1 MSSSPIPPTVPD
13 AAGPSES
20 TAEAAALLG
29 RVEQVPLNRFHFRV
43 AGMLGVGTFFD
54 SFDGLIL
61 AVALTATLQALGAPM
76 SVAGVL
82 IAAGYLG
89 QIIGAIGFG
98 FVSERYGRKI
108 AFVISSGIFGLLS
121 LVAVFAWNVESLMII
136 RLLQGIGLGAEVPVA
151 AAMFNEFVRAKARG
165 RIVMIYES
173 LFGWGILA
181 ASLVGGLL
189 LAVFP
194 PHNAWRYLFLIGG
207 IPVLTSIW
215 AYFRLPESPRHLL
228 HKGDLDGARAVV
240 EAMEAQVRPRTPPEP
255 APRVTVSGA
264 SVTPVVEPR
273 TRFGELFSV
282 DYRGRTAML
291 WCTWFTTYFA
301 LWGLTTFLPTLL
313 VRAGLSQ
320 STAALLS
327 AVITVG
333 DLIAIYLAAATL
345 DRLGRRF
352 WFITGFT
359 LAILGALVGV
369 LVIGVLGI
377 SGWVVFFIAGATL
390 LVGVNVNGPL
400 IYMYNAELYPTRMRA
415 FATMVGSSLRSL
427 AAVIAPVILGVLT
440 TVPDGNVWMFA
451 LFGAV
456 LAVGLAVFAKFGIET
471 KQRPL
476 EELAR

>member
-1 MSSSPIPPTVPD
+1 
-13 AAGPSES
+13 
-20 TAEAAALLG
+20 LLG

-108 AFVISSGIFGLLS
+108 AFVVSSGIFGLLS

-207 IPVLTSIW
+207 I
-215 AYFRLPESPRHLL
+215 R
-228 HKGDLDGARAVV
+228 
-240 EAMEAQVRPRTPPEP
+240 
-255 APRVTVSGA
+255 
-264 SVTPVVEPR
+264 
-273 TRFGELFSV
+273 
-282 DYRGRTAML
+282 
-291 WCTWFTTYFA
+291 C
-301 LWGLTTFLPTLL
+301 
-313 VRAGLSQ
+313 
-320 STAALLS
+320 
-327 AVITVG
+327 
-333 DLIAIYLAAATL
+333 
-345 DRLGRRF
+345 
-352 WFITGFT
+352 
-359 LAILGALVGV
+359 
-369 LVIGVLGI
+369 
-377 SGWVVFFIAGATL
+377 
-390 LVGVNVNGPL
+390 
-400 IYMYNAELYPTRMRA
+400 
-415 FATMVGSSLRSL
+415 
-427 AAVIAPVILGVLT
+427 
-440 TVPDGNVWMFA
+440 
-451 LFGAV
+451 
-456 LAVGLAVFAKFGIET
+456 
-471 KQRPL
+471 
-476 EELAR
+476 

>member
-1 MSSSPIPPTVPD
+1 MSSSPIPPTFPGA
-13 AAGPSES
+13 AAGRPEAA
-20 TAEAAALLG
+20 AEAAALLG
-29 RVEQVPLNRFHFRV
+29 RVEQVPLNPFHIRV
-43 AGMLGVGTFFD
+43 AGILGVGIFFD

-61 AVALTATLQALGAPM
+61 AVALTAILQSLGAPL

-82 IAAGYLG
+82 IAASYLG

-108 AFVISSGIFGLLS
+108 AFVVSSGIFGLLS
-121 LVAVFAWNVESLMII
+121 LVAAFAWSVESLMLI

-173 LFGWGILA
+173 LFVWGILA
-181 ASLVGGLL
+181 ASLVGGLM

-194 PHNAWRYLFLIGG
+194 PQNAWRYLFLIGG
-207 IPVLTSIW
+207 IPVLTSVW

-228 HKGDLDGARAVV
+228 HKGDIDAARAVV
-240 EAMEAQVRPRTPPEP
+240 ESMEAQVRAGAPLDPVPP
-255 APRVTVSGA
+255 APSAGTA
-264 SVTPVVEPR
+264 LTEPR
-273 TRFGELFSV
+273 TRFGELFGAE
-282 DYRGRTAML
+282 YRGRTAML

-320 STAALLS
+320 SAAALLS
-327 AVITVG
+327 GAITIG
-333 DLIAIYLAAATL
+333 DLIAVYIAAVTL

-352 WFITGFT
+352 WFITGFA
-359 LAILGALVGV
+359 LAIVGALLGV
-369 LVIGVLGI
+369 LGIGVLGI

-390 LVGVNVNGPL
+390 LVGVNINAPL
-400 IYMYNAELYPTRMRA
+400 IYMYTAELYPTRMRA

-427 AAVIAPVILGVLT
+427 AAVIAPITLGVLT
-440 TVPDGNVWMFA
+440 TVPGGNVWMFA

-456 LAVGLAVFAKFGIET
+456 LAIGMAVFAKFGIET
-471 KQRPL
+471 KQRAL